1 MIEKELTNR
10 VMKDLFTA
18 IAKLRNIKEVKQ
30 FFRDI
35 ATFSELRAMSERW
48 QVAQLIKQGIPYR
61 AIAKKTGSSTATITR
76 VAQWLHHGLGGYKLM
91 LERMKI

>member
-1 MIEKELTNR
+1 MQSKG
-10 VMKDLFTA
+10 MKQLLEAITA
-18 IAKLRNIKEVKQ
+18 LKTSSEVKR
-30 FFRDI
+30 FLRDVC
-35 ATFSELRAMSERW
+35 TLSELRAMSERW

-61 AIAKKTGSSTATITR
+61 TIAKKTGSSTATITR